1 MVAQLPRTSTS
12 PGLGR
17 VHCPILLI
25 NDEPWLR
32 ALKRSLLLRAGY
44 EVRVEAADGVAA
56 LEYLRASDVPMVVV
70 FNTRMPRLDGTGFL
84 RAVVREPGLR
94 RHAYVLN
101 TALARMLPDE
111 LAVLV
116 LRLGIPVVGK
126 PFSLEDLLDAVAEA
140 ERTLMA
146 TGGGAERAIG

>member
-1 MVAQLPRTSTS
+1 MVAQLPHTSTS
-12 PGLGR
+12 PGPGR

-32 ALKRSLLLRAGY
+32 VLKRSLLLQAGY
-44 EVRVEAADGVAA
+44 QVHAEAEDGVAA
-56 LEYLRASDVPMVVV
+56 LEYLRASDVPLVVV

-84 RAVVREPGLR
+84 RVVASESELQ

-111 LAVLV
+111 LAALV
-116 LRLGIPVVGK
+116 RRLGIPVVDK
-126 PFSLEDLLDAVAEA
+126 PFSVEDLLDAVSEA
-140 ERTLMA
+140 ERSLLA
-146 TGGGAERAIG
+146 KRGAEERAIG